1 MSTLKKYLL
10 SSGKV
15 REDELWV
22 GWFWV
27 GLIRLG

>member
-22 GWFWV
+22 GWFGGV
-27 GLIRLG
+27 LHSFG